1 MSLRTCFETVA
12 PTCVVL
18 IVAVNRFALY
28 IVFTA
33 VNILQKLLHK
43 HDDDVSRQPHDTS
56 DNIVG

>member
-33 VNILQKLLHK
+33 VSILQKLLHK
-43 HDDDVSRQPHDTS
+43 HDGASRQPHDTS